1 MTTFSAP
8 RKLTPD
14 DAIDD
19 FHCGL
24 PVVDDWLERHL
35 GTARK
40 QGTAVAYG
48 TFATDAPATGT
59 LAGFYT
65 LSAFSMEHADA
76 PGWLQRNTP
85 DPIPVILLSMLG
97 VDIRFQTMH
106 VGSQLLR
113 DAVLRALG
121 AADII
126 GARALVVEPA
136 TDHAAAFYERYG
148 FRHITDSALMFTPL
162 TIPHATSPS
171 R

>member
-1 MTTFSAP
+1 MTDFTAP
-8 RKLTPD
+8 RKLTND
-14 DAIDD
+14 DIVEGFD
-19 FHCGL
+19 CGL
-24 PVVDDWLERHL
+24 PVVNDWLHRHIT
-35 GTARK
+35 TARK

-48 TFATDAPATGT
+48 TFTGGT

-76 PGWLQRNTP
+76 SGWLRRNTP
-85 DPIPVILLSMLG
+85 DPIPVILLGMLG
-97 VDIRFQTMH
+97 VDVRFQTMH
-106 VGSQLLR
+106 LGGQLLR

-136 TDHAAAFYERYG
+136 TDRAATFYEHYG
-148 FRHITDSALMFTPL
+148 FRHITGSQLMFTPL
-162 TIPHATSPS
+162 NLKPV